1 MMVTCK
7 WYNLILEYS
16 RQLTEKLILIR
27 ELRKTFTLNKPKS
40 RSLLH
45 NWLKNILEGNVP
57 FAIERKR

>member
-1 MMVTCK
+1 MVPCK

-16 RQLTEKLILIR
+16 RQLTEKILIR

-40 RSLLH
+40 GSLLH